1 MPPGK
6 EGRICSRRAPYLSSY
21 NGRMCIGALLFRFLC
36 LRSLITWINLTTF
49 SIFIFFFIPFFL
61 SFNALVVLLLYSSW
75 GIVQLPEGLLRCA
88 QVRTG
93 PCTPLD
99 LFRWHYCF
107 ASVLRITPRSYISI
121 SDWPCCITLL
131 LCLCTLPRVCPE
143 SPLRTVAYRSLYSI
157 GSTPLALLL
166 CLRTLPR
173 VYPESTLHLRWH
185 CSFAYVPKST
195 AACST
200 AKVLRITH
208 RLSMEQSPR
217 VYTAS
222 ALALLLRHYIWYL
235 LVCVFT
241 GLTQSATRT

>member
-21 NGRMCIGALLFRFLC
+21 NGRMYWCSCLLGFLC

-49 SIFIFFFIPFFL
+49 SIFIFFSIPFFSHL
-61 SFNALVVLLLYSSW
+61 MLLLYS
-75 GIVQLPEGLLRCA
+75 
-88 QVRTG
+88 
-93 PCTPLD
+93 
-99 LFRWHYCF
+99 
-107 ASVLRITPRSYISI
+107 
-121 SDWPCCITLL
+121 CC
-131 LCLCTLPRVCPE
+131 
-143 SPLRTVAYRSLYSI
+143 
-157 GSTPLALLL
+157 TPLALLL
-166 CLRTLPR
+166 CLCTLPR

-208 RLSMEQSPR
+208 RLSMDQSPR

>member
-1 MPPGK
+1 MDIPSACFGFLVCM
-6 EGRICSRRAPYLSSY
+6 GRSHHLFGICSCCTR
-21 NGRMCIGALLFRFLC
+21 
-36 LRSLITWINLTTF
+36 
-49 SIFIFFFIPFFL
+49 
-61 SFNALVVLLLYSSW
+61 VVLLLMNSA
-75 GIVQLPEGLLRCA
+75 G
-88 QVRTG
+88 VRG
-93 PCTPLD
+93 
-99 LFRWHYCF
+99 
-107 ASVLRITPRSYISI
+107 S
-121 SDWPCCITLL
+121 
-131 LCLCTLPRVCPE
+131 
-143 SPLRTVAYRSLYSI
+143 SPLRTGAYRSLYSI

-222 ALALLLRHYIWYL
+222 ALALLLRHYI
-235 LVCVFT
+235 
-241 GLTQSATRT
+241 